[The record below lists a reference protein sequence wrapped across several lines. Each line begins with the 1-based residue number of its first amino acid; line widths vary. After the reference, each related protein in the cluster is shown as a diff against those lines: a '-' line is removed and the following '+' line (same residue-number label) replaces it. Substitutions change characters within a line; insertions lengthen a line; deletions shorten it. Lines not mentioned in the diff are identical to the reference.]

1 MAKGTKQPLGRSMF
15 MTHSLLL
22 MASLLLAGAAQ
33 ASSLPPAP
41 MAAQDALPA
50 GLFLG
55 QPRALSLAVAEAPA
69 DVSMMAPAPASLI
82 APPSGQAEG
91 MPLHE
96 LAGPLPPPLHLDPY
110 APAGRC
116 RRRRPK
122 PR

>member
-69 DVSMMAPAPASLI
+69 GVSMMAPGAGLPDRAALGASGGD
-82 APPSGQAEG
+82 APP
-91 MPLHE
+91 
-96 LAGPLPPPLHLDPY
+96 
-110 APAGRC
+110 
-116 RRRRPK
+116 
-122 PR
+122 